1 MFPCLIFPKL
11 FFILVISL
19 SFLQRNWGMFDYW
32 MCSCHFSN
40 KHQQREHI
48 SLFYTPLN
56 SYFWKKPV
64 KTAYKDIKE
73 RKKSKLNMWTHRKIG
88 MQVKYEY
95 YKLQMSM
102 HIQRFSFN
110 NFATVIFTNLVKQ
123 VYLVMWQVLCTQVF
137 LPHLLLLLQP
147 QLRSYH
153 ARKFVV
159 PGNMSLKLQYK
170 YICL

>member
-1 MFPCLIFPKL
+1 
-11 FFILVISL
+11 
-19 SFLQRNWGMFDYW
+19 

-40 KHQQREHI
+40 KHQQRAHFFVLYPSE
-48 SLFYTPLN
+48 LLLL
-56 SYFWKKPV
+56 KKPV
-64 KTAYKDIKE
+64 KTAYKGIKE
-73 RKKSKLNMWTHRKIG
+73 GGKSKLNMRTHRKIG

-123 VYLVMWQVLCTQVF
+123 VYLVMWQVLCRQVF
-137 LPHLLLLLQP
+137 LPHLLLLLQS